1 MTIKFAT
8 TTTAKTVSKKRPK
21 SLLAPIPARV
31 RDYLELEHGSQ
42 IIWTGEQNENGEKI
56 VKIRKGEKI

>member
-1 MTIKFAT
+1 MTKKFAET
-8 TTTAKTVSKKRPK
+8 TTSKRVSNQRPK

-56 VKIRKGEKI
+56 VKIQKGE

>member
-1 MTIKFAT
+1 MTKKFAE
-8 TTTAKTVSKKRPK
+8 TTTAKRVSNQRPK

-31 RDYLELEHGSQ
+31 RDYLELEHGSK

-56 VKIRKGEKI
+56 VKIQKGD

>member
-8 TTTAKTVSKKRPK
+8 TTTAKMVSKRRPK

-31 RDYLELEHGSQ
+31 RDYLELEHKSQ
-42 IIWTGEQNENGEKI
+42 LIWIAETNENGEKI
-56 VKIRKGEKI
+56 VKIQKGE